1 MVLSVYF
8 WLFVALAPIVY
19 WLLPQ
24 AVRLSFFA
32 ACGAVIIAVFDPLSA
47 GLLAVIVATIHF
59 GVRLHAGDLQ
69 RSSRWLIGTAVVVLA
84 ALIAFKL
91 GLASREFLA
100 ANFGLGAWLPLGISY
115 FSFKAIHFVIE
126 FQRGRI
132 ERYSLPLFASYMFI
146 PTAFSAGPIQRYDR
160 FVAEMSPQFE
170 LTHVSDGLT
179 RVAYGLIKQ
188 FVIVGM
194 VINIK
199 MAPAADVAEHAAG
212 LSTGGLWVYLT
223 LYYLTLYLNFS
234 AYTDIAIGTS
244 RLFGFR
250 IMENFNFPILA
261 KSIDEFWRRWHMTL
275 TTWCR
280 EYVYQPVLGLWRR
293 PMIASYA
300 TFIVIGL
307 WHEFSLSRL
316 LWGLLH
322 GSALV
327 GYFAWKR
334 RQGTPARR
342 RRPNA
347 PRTAQSVTMDV
358 LGWAATQLFVIV
370 SMCALVIEGNDLA
383 LVGRLFLRLFFVSV

>member
-1 MVLSVYF
+1 MILSVYF
-8 WLFVALAPIVY
+8 WLFVALAPIAY

-24 AVRLSFFA
+24 SLRLSFFA
-32 ACGAVIIAVFDPLSA
+32 ACGAVVIAVIDPLSA
-47 GLLAVIVATIHF
+47 ILLLGVVAAIHF
-59 GVRLHAGDLQ
+59 GVRLNQTNRPAG
-69 RSSRWLIGTAVVVLA
+69 SRWLIGTAVVTLIL
-84 ALIAFKL
+84 LIAFKIAL
-91 GLASREFLA
+91 MGKEFFAS
-100 ANFGLGAWLPLGISY
+100 NFGLGIWLPLGISY

-126 FQRGRI
+126 YQRGRL
-132 ERYSLPLFASYMFI
+132 EQYSLPLLASYMFI

-160 FVAEMSPQFE
+160 FVADMSPQFE
-170 LTHVSDGLT
+170 VDHISAGLT

-199 MAPAADVAEHAAG
+199 MAPAGDVAAHAAG
-212 LSTGGLWVYLT
+212 LSTGGLWLYLT

-275 TTWCR
+275 TNWCR

-316 LWGLLH
+316 LWGLVH

-334 RQGTPARR
+334 RQGGPARR
-342 RRPNA
+342 RRPNS
-347 PRTAQSVTMDV
+347 PRTAQSIALDG

-370 SMCALVIEGNDLA
+370 SMCALVVEGNDLTQA
-383 LVGRLFLRLFFVSV
+383 GRLFLRLFFISV